1 MRTVNV
7 AIVGFGTVGSGVARI
22 LLESGDALAARA
34 GVRLC
39 LKYVCDTDLQRSR
52 GVAVPQELLTD
63 SLDRVL
69 ADGDV
74 GIVCELI
81 GGTTVA
87 YDVVERS
94 LRAGKHVVTAN
105 KALLAERGVPL
116 MKLAREQGV
125 AVSFEGAVA
134 GGIPLIVSV
143 RDGLV
148 ANRITTIA
156 GIVNGTC
163 NYILTRM
170 HEEGTPYAEALAAA
184 QASGYAEADP
194 TLDVSGRD
202 SAHKLA
208 ILGRLAFRVPIA
220 FEEVYCE
227 GIEGI
232 DPRDV
237 RFGDELGYIIK
248 LLAIGE
254 VDASGGVNL
263 RVHPAFVP
271 KGNLLAY
278 VADAYNAI
286 MVHGDAVGDTLYYG
300 RGAGQMPTASAVVA
314 DVVDTALG
322 RATLTFAER
331 DMFAEDAARAVRPI
345 DDVRTRSYLR
355 FDVIDEPG
363 VLASIAGILGSHAI
377 SIASVLQH
385 EPTDSEHVALII
397 MTHESLERDM
407 QGALR
412 QIEGLDTV
420 RSRPVYIRVADQ
432 EGER

>member
-34 GVRLC
+34 GVRLR
-39 LKYVCDTDLQRSR
+39 LKYVCDTDLQRPR
-52 GVAVPQELLTD
+52 DIAVPQELLTD

-69 ADGDV
+69 ADGEV
-74 GIVCELI
+74 EIVCELI

-87 YDVVERS
+87 YDVVERA

-105 KALLAERGVPL
+105 KALLAERGMPL

-125 AVSFEGAVA
+125 AISFEGAVA
-134 GGIPLIVSV
+134 GGIPLILAV

-148 ANRITTIA
+148 ANRITAIA

-170 HEEGTPYAEALAAA
+170 HEEGTPYAEALSAA
-184 QASGYAEADP
+184 QAIGYAEADP

-202 SAHKLA
+202 SAHKLV
-208 ILGRLAFRVPIA
+208 ILGRLAFAVPIA
-220 FEEVYCE
+220 FDEVYCE

-248 LLAIGE
+248 LLAIGQL
-254 VDASGGVNL
+254 DSSGGVNL

-271 KGNLLAY
+271 KGNPLAY

-286 MVHGDAVGDTLYYG
+286 MVHGDAAGDTLYYG

-331 DMFAEDAARAVRPI
+331 DMFAEDAAHAVRPI

-363 VLASIAGILGSHAI
+363 VLAAIAGILGSHAI

-385 EPTDSEHVALII
+385 ESTDAEHVPLII
-397 MTHESLERDM
+397 MTHEALERDM
-407 QGALR
+407 QDALR
-412 QIEGLDTV
+412 QIEQLDAV
-420 RSRPVYIRVADQ
+420 RCRPVHIRVVDQ
-432 EGER
+432 EGGR